1 MRLLFRTYPTHHQKI
16 MVTTTNFI
24 FPETLE
30 ISSSAIQKMVVGD
43 LYHDCNHRNFFCTN
57 QNLDPTNENFEISTS
72 ICSTFNRSVLT
83 TTIF

>member
-30 ISSSAIQKMVVGD
+30 ISSSAIQKMVVALDAHKFSKD
-43 LYHDCNHRNFFCTN
+43 LLRKIVKRDVNELQPFF
-57 QNLDPTNENFEISTS
+57 E
-72 ICSTFNRSVLT
+72 
-83 TTIF
+83 